1 MGSTPPRRRHQPPTA
16 TRRRRS
22 RDHEQHGELQCS
34 APVGLST
41 KWPQA
46 PTFPA
51 PPPPPSRHRRAGEAE
66 TAVEEEER
74 PEEEA
79 AEENRRRWRLRR
91 RVLRSR
97 EGSARWVQMDPCE
110 GVVDEPEM
118 YAGWGKE
125 HTYVIALGGG
135 GIADVTRDYAA
146 DWNATLQRRELSEA
160 QVKRAMRRVRRGRR

>member
-1 MGSTPPRRRHQPPTA
+1 M
-16 TRRRRS
+16 
-22 RDHEQHGELQCS
+22 
-34 APVGLST
+34 
-41 KWPQA
+41 
-46 PTFPA
+46 
-51 PPPPPSRHRRAGEAE
+51 
-66 TAVEEEER
+66 
-74 PEEEA
+74 
-79 AEENRRRWRLRR
+79 
-91 RVLRSR
+91 LRSR

>member
-1 MGSTPPRRRHQPPTA
+1 MDAIESEMSDLFAISELAASTAAEAAAAAEAAVAEAAAAEAATA
-16 TRRRRS
+16 
-22 RDHEQHGELQCS
+22 E
-34 APVGLST
+34 
-41 KWPQA
+41 
-46 PTFPA
+46 
-51 PPPPPSRHRRAGEAE
+51 AGEAE
-66 TAVEEEER
+66 AAVEEEER

>member
-1 MGSTPPRRRHQPPTA
+1 MAAGADLPSAATAVGS
-16 TRRRRS
+16 
-22 RDHEQHGELQCS
+22 
-34 APVGLST
+34 
-41 KWPQA
+41 
-46 PTFPA
+46 
-51 PPPPPSRHRRAGEAE
+51 PPPPPPPVAPRR
-66 TAVEEEER
+66 
-74 PEEEA
+74 
-79 AEENRRRWRLRR
+79 RRRWRLRR